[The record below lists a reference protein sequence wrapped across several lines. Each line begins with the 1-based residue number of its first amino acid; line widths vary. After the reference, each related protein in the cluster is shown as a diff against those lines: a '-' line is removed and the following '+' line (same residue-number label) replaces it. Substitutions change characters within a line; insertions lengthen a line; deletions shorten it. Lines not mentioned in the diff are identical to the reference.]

1 LGKRFIAADANA
13 DRRAFHLP
21 DGGYR
26 RSKITRAGEREICRA
41 PDDIERARCDG
52 PRRQSNHQEDTM
64 KTRLS
69 LGLGASAA
77 AALVT
82 AALMASAGSAQAP
95 PTVLHLVGT
104 PQKGVGFGSP
114 GPRQGARVGFG
125 STTTGDD
132 TGYDR
137 GVCTAMKGGLLCTI
151 QVQLSKGTLTAQGIL
166 PQRANRTPV
175 AITGGTG
182 AYDGARGTALV
193 TDKKNQ
199 TEVDVTL
206 LP

>member
-1 LGKRFIAADANA
+1 MTTE
-13 DRRAFHLP
+13 DRRP
-21 DGGYR
+21 RSTR
-26 RSKITRAGEREICRA
+26 RPIA
-41 PDDIERARCDG
+41 
-52 PRRQSNHQEDTM
+52 
-64 KTRLS
+64 
-69 LGLGASAA
+69 LGAVA
-77 AALVT
+77 AALVS
-82 AALMASAGSAQAP
+82 AALVAGAGSAQTP
-95 PTVLHLVGT
+95 PTTLHLVGT

-114 GPRQGARVGFG
+114 GPRQGTRVGFG

-137 GVCTAMKGGLLCTI
+137 SVCTAMRGGLVCTI
-151 QVQLSKGTLTAQGIL
+151 QVQLSKGTLTAQGIV
-166 PQRANRTPV
+166 PEHANKTPL

-199 TEVDVTL
+199 TIVDVTL